1 MPRDTPSLD
10 GMGGRQDPS
19 LLRNGLYNVGGATVR
34 GAVGLLTIP
43 FLIRFLGIREYG
55 VWSLVYAVFA
65 LMTMSEA
72 GISVAASVFL
82 SKDLAK
88 NDLGEAARTLTFI
101 LSSAVLLSAALGLLL
116 WIAGPLIVR
125 PLAAFRSAERA
136 DAGRALQIAGFAVSA
151 FILQRTLVGV
161 EQAFNRYAA
170 INALEL
176 CQSLLAN
183 VGLVVVAWLGGR
195 TIDMMKWQV
204 FVCALLLA
212 AHCWAVFWLLRNKGL
227 NFEWSRSKARQIFRY
242 SLATWTATLGSAAF
256 GQCDNVDLG
265 KGGGSRPVGRTAEGF
280 GVFGRVRDVEV
291 DTVHVV
297 SADDIHHDI
306 QRVLLDLLFPGVQP
320 ELAPVPPD

>member
-1 MPRDTPSLD
+1 MQRKIPTLD
-10 GMGGRQDPS
+10 GFGEGQGSS
-19 LLRNGLYNVGGATVR
+19 LLRNGLYNVGAGTVR

-88 NDLGEAARTLTFI
+88 NDHREAGRTLTFI
-101 LSSAVLLSAALGLLL
+101 LSSAVLLSVALGLLL

-125 PLAAFRSAERA
+125 PLAAFGSAERA
-136 DAGRALQIAGFAVSA
+136 DAGRALQIASFAVSA

-161 EQAFNRYAA
+161 EQALDRYAT
-170 INALEL
+170 INILEL

-183 VGLVVVAWLGGR
+183 IGIVVVAWLGGK

-204 FVCALLLA
+204 FACALLLV
-212 AHCWAVFWLLRNKGL
+212 AHCFVVFGLLRNKGL
-227 NFEWSRSKARQIFRY
+227 DVDWSWSKAWRIFRY
-242 SLATWTATLGSAAF
+242 SVATWTATLGSTAF
-256 GQCDNVDLG
+256 AQCDRFIVGGVLG
-265 KGGGSRPVGRTAEGF
+265 APDPWG
-280 GVFGRVRDVEV
+280 
-291 DTVHVV
+291 
-297 SADDIHHDI
+297 
-306 QRVLLDLLFPGVQP
+306 LLSYYKYHFED
-320 ELAPVPPD
+320 